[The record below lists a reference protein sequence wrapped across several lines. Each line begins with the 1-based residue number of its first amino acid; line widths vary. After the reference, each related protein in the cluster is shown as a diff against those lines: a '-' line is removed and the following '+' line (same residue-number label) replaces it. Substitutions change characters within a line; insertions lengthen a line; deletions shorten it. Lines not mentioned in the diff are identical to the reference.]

1 MLVRLNMN
9 KETGIILR
17 YLFAF
22 LPLIFYNQVFWFLKY
37 LTFHVLT
44 FIFVMFTTV
53 TTNFDQG
60 TMIVGTQKIALIEP
74 CIAVSA
80 FILLFLLNITT
91 LDIKPKKRLFSFL
104 LSFGILF
111 VFNIL
116 RIVFLYSI
124 LGIDFFDTIHLII
137 WYGLSTV
144 VVVFDWIWICG
155 IFKIRTIPVV
165 SDFAYMIYALKHDIK
180 REKLKEKKFR
190 EEMNY

>member
-1 MLVRLNMN
+1 MN

-37 LTFHVLT
+37 LTFHILT
-44 FIFVMFTTV
+44 FIFRIFTTV

-91 LDIKPKKRLFSFL
+91 LDVKPKKRLFSFL

-116 RIVFLYSI
+116 RIIFLYSI
-124 LGIDFFDTIHLII
+124 LSFDFFDTIHLIV
-137 WYGLSTV
+137 WYGLSTLV
-144 VVVFDWIWICG
+144 VVLTWIWMTR
-155 IFKIRTIPVV
+155 IFKIRTIPVI
-165 SDFAYMIYALKHDIK
+165 SDFAYMIYALKHDLK
-180 REKLKEKKFR
+180 KEKLREKKFR